1 MPGFARETGGGRL
14 ERHLLLLVEKFK
26 EAPYDMVG
34 NWETTFF
41 ELFADPAIAHAF
53 FSRLEQRVLVRSQ
66 CVPFG
71 ALSAAARRGTAS
83 DG

>member
-1 MPGFARETGGGRL
+1 VSGFAQERGGSRL
-14 ERHLLLLVEKFK
+14 EGHCLLLVEKFK

-34 NWETTFF
+34 NWETAFF
-41 ELFADPAIAHAF
+41 EFFADAPIAHAF
-53 FSRLEQRVLVRSQ
+53 FSRFEQRVFVRQ
-66 CVPFG
+66 QRVPFG